1 MAIIDLAEPD
11 NQGSIVTAEQREWAE
26 AGSSA
31 FVENSLPVIN
41 KAAESGDPANIL
53 NVYAG
58 LLGAWWGALVAE
70 VGLEAATS
78 IALTMFD
85 GVLRVRPTYEDVQTH

>member
-1 MAIIDLAEPD
+1 MAEINLAESD

-26 AGSSA
+26 SGSRA

-70 VGLEAATS
+70 FGLEAATS

-85 GVLRVRPTYEDVQTH
+85 GVLRISPTYEDVQTH

>member
-1 MAIIDLAEPD
+1 MTMLE
-11 NQGSIVTAEQREWAE
+11 NQSSNVTAEQREWAQ
-26 AGSSA
+26 AGSRA

-41 KAAESGDPANIL
+41 KAAESEDPANIL

-70 VGLEAATS
+70 VGLEAATA

-85 GVLRVRPTYEDVQTH
+85 GVLQVRPTYENVQTH

>member
-1 MAIIDLAEPD
+1 MAIINLAEPC
-11 NQGSIVTAEQREWAE
+11 NQGPIVTDEQREWAG
-26 AGSSA
+26 AGSRA
-31 FVENSLPVIN
+31 FVQNSLPVIN

-70 VGLEAATS
+70 VGLDAATA
-78 IALTMFD
+78 IAVTMFD